1 MPDLQE
7 ALALG
12 VVLLVVLTAIWRWRR
27 ARKMPRGGCGNAA
40 STKAGTVPKEAPL
53 RFHRRKP

>member
-12 VVLLVVLTAIWRWRR
+12 IVLLVVVTAVWRWWR
-27 ARKMPRGGCGNAA
+27 ARKMPRGGSGNAA
-40 STKAGTVPKEAPL
+40 SSEGGKTPDEVPL

>member
-1 MPDLQE
+1 MADLQE

-12 VVLLVVLTAIWRWRR
+12 VVLLVVVAAVWRWWR
-27 ARKMPRGGCGNAA
+27 ARTAPRGGCGNAA